1 MNGQTLVVSIVTWN
15 HADSIEACLESLFRQ
30 TQASAK
36 IYVYDNASTDNTIS
50 ILHRF
55 RGQLEI
61 IASDRNRGFCEGHN
75 SIINSTNSE
84 FVLLV
89 NPDVVLRPDYIE
101 RAVAVMRHDAGIGAV
116 CGLLLQNS
124 GSEGEEIVD
133 GTGLILTRSRRFIL
147 RDHGRRLGE
156 MKTSAGEVFG
166 CDGALPLFRRSFIE
180 GILVNGFFFDPAF
193 FAHKEDQD
201 VAWRG
206 RLLGWKTIF
215 EPSCV
220 ALHPR
225 LFRPGDLGLRRRLA
239 SELKYHT
246 VKNDLLMLLNNEQAA
261 AFWHDFFSIVP
272 RRLAIAFYTLIL
284 EPRSFA
290 AYWYVFRNLWSIL
303 AQRKGIQRRRRVSAK
318 EIRLW
323 IT

>member
-1 MNGQTLVVSIVTWN
+1 MNSQTVVVSIVTWN
-15 HADSIEACLESLFRQ
+15 HASSVEACLESLFRQ
-30 TQASAK
+30 TRMPDK
-36 IYVYDNASTDNTIS
+36 IYVYDNASTDNTMS

-55 RGQLEI
+55 RERLEI
-61 IASDRNRGFCEGHN
+61 ISNDRNRGFCEGHN
-75 SIINSTNSE
+75 SIINATSSE

-101 RAVAVMRHDAGIGAV
+101 RAVAVMRRDAEIGAL
-116 CGLLLQNS
+116 CGLLLQSS
-124 GSEGEEIVD
+124 GKEGDEIVD
-133 GTGLILTRSRRFIL
+133 GTGLVLTRSRRFIL
-147 RDHGRRLGE
+147 RDHGRRLSQ

-180 GILVNGFFFDPAF
+180 SISMNGFFFDPAF

-206 RLLGWKTIF
+206 RLLGWKTVF

-246 VKNDLLMLLNNEQAA
+246 VKNDLLMLLKNEQAA
-261 AFWHDFFSIVP
+261 NFWSDFFSIVP
-272 RRLAIAFYTLIL
+272 RRLAIAFYTLIF

-290 AYWYVFRNLWSIL
+290 AHWYVFRNLSSIL
-303 AQRKGIQRRRRVSAK
+303 AQRKEIQRRCHVSAN